1 MRLLGQDKRLHAMK
15 LRPDT
20 LDDLWHLYNIVEA
33 GDHVT
38 ATTQRTVVIDR
49 GIDAGEEKA
58 RKKTMTLTVQVERV
72 EFHDFANRLRLI
84 GTIVGTDEQGRY
96 HTLNIEPLEEVGIA
110 KRQEW
115 KEHQVKRVAE
125 AVRAGERPVVVFL
138 AIEDGEATLAVLRQY
153 GLQEVGQVTGP
164 GSGKR
169 TGKEEDRGPW
179 FGEIAAS
186 LQQHA
191 KENGVVLVVGPGFTK
206 DQFLAYLKEKHKDL
220 AKRTLVDSTAHAG
233 IVGIR
238 EAMKRGLVDRVD
250 KEARVAIE
258 TRMVE
263 KVLEAIAANQPSA
276 YGLGEVKRALELG
289 AASLLLV
296 TDRLVREGHAE
307 ALLALAK
314 ATQCEAHVVSTG
326 HEAGKRLDLMGG
338 AAALLRYALPSLPP
352 PG

>member
-1 MRLLGQDKRLHAMK
+1 MRLLGQDKRLRSMT

-20 LDDLWHLYNIVEA
+20 LDDLWHLYNLILP
-33 GDHVT
+33 GDRVT
-38 ATTQRTVVIDR
+38 AATQRTVTVDR

-58 RKKTMTLTVQVERV
+58 RKKTVTLTVLVERV
-72 EFHDFANRLRLI
+72 EFHDFANRLRVL

-96 HTLNIEPLEEVGIA
+96 HTLNIEPLEEVTVA
-110 KRQEW
+110 KPLDW
-115 KEHQVKRVAE
+115 KDHQVARVQE
-125 AVRAGERPVVVFL
+125 AVRAAERPLVVFVS
-138 AIEDGEATLAVLRQY
+138 IEDGEATLAVLRQF
-153 GLQEVGQVTGP
+153 GLQEVGVVAGP

-179 FGEIAAS
+179 FGEIA
-186 LQQHA
+186 LGLRQHVRDT
-191 KENGVVLVVGPGFTK
+191 GSVLVVGPGFTK
-206 DQFLAYLKEKHKDL
+206 DQFVAWLKEKQPDL
-220 AKRTLVDSTAHAG
+220 AKRCLVDSTAHAG
-233 IVGIR
+233 VVGIR

-263 KVLEAIAANQPSA
+263 RVLEAVAADRPSA
-276 YGLGEVKRALELG
+276 YGLGEVKRALDLG

-296 TDRLVREGHAE
+296 TDRLVREGGAE

-314 ATQCEAHVVSTG
+314 GTQCEAHVVSTG

-338 AAALLRYALPSLPP
+338 AAALLRYDMGPAAA
-352 PG
+352 

>member
-1 MRLLGQDKRLHAMK
+1 VRLLGQDKRLRSMK

-20 LDDLWHLYNIVEA
+20 LDDLWHLYNLIQP
-33 GDHVT
+33 GDQVT
-38 ATTQRTVVIDR
+38 ATTQRTVTVDR
-49 GIDAGEEKA
+49 GIDEGEEKL
-58 RKKTMTLTVQVERV
+58 RKKTVTLTVLVERV
-72 EFHDFANRLRLI
+72 EFHDFANRLRVL
-84 GTIVGTDEQGRY
+84 GTILGGEEQGRH
-96 HTLNIEPLEEVGIA
+96 HTLNIEPLDELTIA
-110 KRQEW
+110 KPQDW
-115 KEHQVKRVAE
+115 KEHQVGRVQE
-125 AVRAGERPVVVFL
+125 AVRAGDRPIVVFL

-153 GLQEVGQVTGP
+153 GLQEIGVVTGP

-206 DQFLAYLKEKHKDL
+206 DQFLAFLKDKHKPL

-258 TRMVE
+258 TKMVE

-276 YGLGEVKRALELG
+276 YGRAEVKRALDLG

-296 TDRLVREGHAE
+296 TDRAVREGEAE

-314 ATQCEAHVVSTG
+314 ATQCEGHVISTG

-338 AAALLRYALPSLPP
+338 AAALLRYALGPVV
-352 PG
+352 